1 MAKGKTVSVKVV
13 NMAGEEVSKLA
24 LDASVFGI
32 EPNYAVVK
40 DAIVVYNANLRQAT
54 AKTKKRDEVSGG
66 GKKPWRQKGTGRAR
80 QGSTRA
86 PQWRHG
92 GIVFGP
98 TGEQN
103 HKIKMNRKVRDLALK
118 SALSSKVSD
127 KELVVVD
134 KFEFAAPKT
143 KEMVASLKALK
154 AEGKTLI
161 VMSEDSMNDEAL
173 LSALNIPNV
182 GILYFFE
189 INVYDIM
196 NSDKLVITKDAVK
209 ILEEVLINGA
219 EG

>member
-1 MAKGKTVSVKVV
+1 MPRV
-13 NMAGEEVSKLA
+13 NVFNQLGEQVGTMNLKPE
-24 LDASVFGI
+24 VFGI
-32 EPNYAVVK
+32 EPNEQAMFDAVLV
-40 DAIVVYNANLRQAT
+40 NQANKRQDT

-103 HKIKMNRKVRDLALK
+103 HTIKMNRKVRDLALK
-118 SALSSKVSD
+118 SALSTKVKD

-134 KFEFAAPKT
+134 KFEFEAPKT
-143 KEMVASLKALK
+143 KEMVKSLKALK

-161 VMSEDSMNDEAL
+161 VMSEESMNDEAL
-173 LSALNIPNV
+173 LSALNIPHV

-189 INVYDIM
+189 VNVYDIM
-196 NSDKLVITKDAVK
+196 NSDKLVMTKEAVK
-209 ILEEVLINGA
+209 ILEEVLSNGA

>member
-1 MAKGKTVSVKVV
+1 MPRVNVFNQKGEQVGSVTL
-13 NMAGEEVSKLA
+13 SKEI
-24 LDASVFGI
+24 FGI
-32 EPNYAVVK
+32 EPNQQAMFDAVLV
-40 DAIVVYNANLRQAT
+40 NQANKRQDT

-80 QGSTRA
+80 QGSTRS

-103 HKIKMNRKVRDLALK
+103 HTIKMNRKVRDLALK
-118 SALSSKVSD
+118 SALSTKLSD
-127 KELVVVD
+127 KELVIVD
-134 KFEFAAPKT
+134 KFEFAEPKT
-143 KEMVASLKALK
+143 KEMVACLKALK

-161 VMSEDSMNDEAL
+161 VMSEDSMDDNAL
-173 LSALNIPNV
+173 LSTLNIPNV

-189 INVYDIM
+189 VNVYDIM
-196 NSDKLVITKDAVK
+196 NSDKLIITKDAIK
-209 ILEEVLINGA
+209 ILEEVLKDGA

>member
-1 MAKGKTVSVKVV
+1 MPRV
-13 NMAGEEVSKLA
+13 NVFNQLGEQVGTMTLKPE
-24 LDASVFGI
+24 VFGI
-32 EPNYAVVK
+32 EPNEQAMFDAVLVSQ
-40 DAIVVYNANLRQAT
+40 ANKRQDT